1 MSRLAIFFGTG
12 YEEIEAL
19 AVVDIL
25 RRAGIEI
32 SMVSINDTREVTGS
46 HHITV
51 KMDQLLSEVNFDEIS
66 GIVLPGGLMG
76 TENLEACKPLME
88 QVDAFVKEGKLAAAI
103 CAAPSILGHRGHLQG
118 RRACIYPG
126 MEEHLKGAEVVME
139 APAVTDGNVIT
150 GRGMGAA
157 IPFALKLLE
166 KLQGRAEAEEM
177 AERIVF
183 KGAF

>member
-1 MSRLAIFFGTG
+1 MSKLAIFFGMG

-25 RRAGIEI
+25 RRADIEI
-32 SMVSINDTREVTGS
+32 SMVSINDMRAVTGS

-51 KMDQLLSEVNFDEIS
+51 KMDQLLSEVDFDEIS
-66 GIVLPGGLMG
+66 GIVLPGGLKG
-76 TENLEACKPLME
+76 TENLEACKPLMD
-88 QVDAFVKEGKLAAAI
+88 QVDAFVKEGKLVAAI
-103 CAAPSILGHRGHLQG
+103 CAAPSILGHLGHLQG
-118 RRACIYPG
+118 RRACVYPG
-126 MEEHLKGAEVVME
+126 MEEHLKGAEVVTD

-166 KLQGRAEAEEM
+166 KLQGRAKAEEM

>member
-32 SMVSINDTREVTGS
+32 SMVSINDSREATGS
-46 HHITV
+46 HQITV
-51 KMDQLLSEVNFDEIS
+51 KMDQQLGEINFDAIS
-66 GIVLPGGLMG
+66 GIVLPGGSKG
-76 TENLEACKPLME
+76 TENLEACKPLMD
-88 QVDAFVKEGKLAAAI
+88 QVDAFVKEGKLVAAI

-118 RRACIYPG
+118 RKACVYPG
-126 MEEHLKGAEVVME
+126 MEEHLQGAAVVTD

-157 IPFALKLLE
+157 VPFALKLLE
-166 KLQGRAEAEEM
+166 KLQGREKAEEM

-183 KGAF
+183 KGRF